1 MCPFEEGHSISQK
14 KSSKGGKKWKSAS
27 WFYKA
32 FGQCWEKLKSRTLP
46 KKNKKKI
53 WFFFLSKD
61 FGKKDI
67 TFIKFRL
74 FSLIMLAWRL
84 FLEENVDLA
93 SRLCI

>member
-14 KSSKGGKKWKSAS
+14 KSSKGGKNENLLLGFIKHLGNVEKNWSAEH
-27 WFYKA
+27 Y
-32 FGQCWEKLKSRTLP
+32 P
-46 KKNKKKI
+46 KKKKL

-93 SRLCI
+93 SSIPGI